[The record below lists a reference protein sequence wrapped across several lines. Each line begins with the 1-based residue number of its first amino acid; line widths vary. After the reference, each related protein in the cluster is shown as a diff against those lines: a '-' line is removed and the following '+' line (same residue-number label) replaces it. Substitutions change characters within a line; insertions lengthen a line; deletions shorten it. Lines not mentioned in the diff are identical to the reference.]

1 MEALPA
7 PWPYRRFVVKK
18 IFTFI
23 ALFFI
28 WTWKIFKTG
37 TLIAT
42 NLLFFLFFIVVIA
55 LVVGHPTKKIP
66 NRTAL
71 ILRPEGNIVEQRSPL
86 DPIARAVN
94 RFAGVSKHEE
104 TPLQDILD
112 VINTAAGD
120 DRIRV
125 LVLSPSHI
133 GRVGLNQLRD
143 IGQAIDKFKES
154 GKIVIAADDSYSQTQ
169 YYFAS
174 HADEIYLNPM
184 GSIGLHGF
192 GVFRLYFKEMLDK
205 LHVRFHVF
213 RVGTFKS
220 ALEPVLRNNMSDA
233 AREANRQWLDRLWYT
248 FCADIGKQRGIT
260 PLLINDFINS
270 MDVRLAKAG
279 GDGALMALNAGL
291 IDGIKTR
298 DQVEEYLQSVT
309 GSKGRGGEFSHI
321 SMYDYLAHITPSYT
335 TRPEKSS
342 SVGIIVAQGNIV
354 PGEGVVG
361 QVGAEKLI
369 RQIKTARRD
378 SSIKAVVLRIDS
390 GGGSAFASEL
400 IRRELLRLHEAGKPL
415 VVSMGS
421 MAASGAYWLSADADS
436 ILASPVTLT
445 GSIGIFGALP
455 TFDQALATIGVHDD
469 GIGTTNMAGAISPT
483 RPLPAN
489 IATTL
494 QLSVEHGYRQ
504 FIDIVAKGRKL
515 SKKRVEELA
524 EGRVWDGRTAIDLGL
539 VDAEGSLDEA
549 VARAAKLAG
558 MKTANGIYINRPT
571 SFLKNLQ
578 RVGRLAIAD
587 MTGNNLL
594 PASWMAAVDQFK
606 AALAFLQQQPD
617 PANLYAFC
625 LLSPGSIAF

>member
-1 MEALPA
+1 M
-7 PWPYRRFVVKK
+7 KK
-18 IFTFI
+18 VFTFI

-28 WTWKIFKTG
+28 WSWKIFKAG
-37 TLIAT
+37 TLIAS
-42 NLLFFLFFIVVIA
+42 NLLFFLFLAVLAALFIN
-55 LVVGHPTKKIP
+55 HPAKKIP
-66 NRTAL
+66 DRTAL
-71 ILRPEGNIVEQRSPL
+71 LLNPEGNIVEQRSAL

-94 RFAGVSKHEE
+94 SFTGVSKHEE

-125 LVLSPSHI
+125 LVISPAHI

-143 IGQAIDKFKES
+143 IGHAIDNFKES
-154 GKIVIAADDSYSQTQ
+154 GKVVIAADDSYTQTQ
-169 YYFAS
+169 YYLAS

-184 GSIGLHGF
+184 GTVDLHGF

-205 LHVRFHVF
+205 LRIRFHVF

-233 AREANRQWLDRLWYT
+233 AREANKQWLDRLWHT

-270 MDVRLAKAG
+270 MDVRLEKAG

-298 DQVEEYLQSVT
+298 DQIEEYLRSVT
-309 GSKGRGGEFSHI
+309 GSNGSSGEFSHI

-335 TRPEKSS
+335 TRSEKSS

-354 PGEGVVG
+354 PGEGAVG
-361 QVGAEKLI
+361 QIGAEKLI
-369 RQIKTARRD
+369 RQIKTARKD
-378 SSIKAVVLRIDS
+378 NSIKAVVLRIDS

-400 IRRELLRLHEAGKPL
+400 IRRELLCLHKAGKPL

-421 MAASGAYWLSADADS
+421 MAASGAYWLSANADA
-436 ILASPVTLT
+436 ILATPVTLT

-455 TFDQALATIGVHDD
+455 TIDQSLATIGVHDD
-469 GIGTTNMAGAISPT
+469 GIGTTSMAGAISPT

-489 IATTL
+489 IANAM
-494 QLSVEHGYRQ
+494 QLGVEHGYRQ
-504 FIDIVAKGRKL
+504 FIDIVSKGRKL
-515 SKKRVEELA
+515 PKKRVEEMA
-524 EGRVWDGRTAIDLGL
+524 EGRVWDGKTAIDLGL

-549 VARAAKLAG
+549 VARAAELAG
-558 MKTANGIYINRPT
+558 MKTANGIYINQPA
-571 SFLKNLQ
+571 SFLMNLQ
-578 RVGRLAIAD
+578 RIGRMALAD
-587 MTGNNLL
+587 MAGNNLI
-594 PASWMAAVDQFK
+594 PVSWLAVAGQFK
-606 AALAFLQQQPD
+606 AAVAFLQQQPD
-617 PANLYAFC
+617 PAHLYAFC
-625 LLSPGSIAF
+625 LLSPGSITF

>member
-1 MEALPA
+1 MEALLA
-7 PWPYRRFVVKK
+7 PWPYRRFFVKK

-28 WTWKIFKTG
+28 WSWKIFKAG
-37 TLIAT
+37 TLIAV
-42 NLLFFLFFIVVIA
+42 NLFFLLFFIIVIA
-55 LVVGHPTKKIP
+55 LLVGHPAKKIP
-66 NRTAL
+66 DRTAL
-71 ILRPEGNIVEQRSPL
+71 ILKPEGNIVEQRSSL

-94 RFAGVSKHEE
+94 RFAGVARHEE

-112 VINTAAGD
+112 VINKAAGD
-120 DRIRV
+120 DRIRM

-143 IGQAIDKFKES
+143 IGHAIDNFKKS
-154 GKIVIAADDSYSQTQ
+154 GKVVIAADDSYTQTQ

-192 GVFRLYFKEMLDK
+192 GVFRLYFKEMLDR
-205 LHVRFHVF
+205 LHIRFHVF

-233 AREANRQWLDRLWYT
+233 AREANRQWLDHLWHT

-270 MDVRLAKAG
+270 MDVRLEKAG

-298 DQVEEYLQSVT
+298 GQIEEYLQSVT
-309 GSKGRGGEFSHI
+309 GGRGGEFNHI

-361 QVGAEKLI
+361 QIGADNLI
-369 RQIKTARRD
+369 RQIKTARKD
-378 SSIKAVVLRIDS
+378 NSIKAVVLRIDS

-400 IRRELLRLHEAGKPL
+400 IRRELLRLRRAGKPL

-455 TFDQALATIGVHDD
+455 TFDQSLATIGVHND
-469 GIGTTNMAGAISPT
+469 GIGTTNMAGAVSPV

-515 SKKRVEELA
+515 PKKRVEEIA
-524 EGRVWDGRTAIDLGL
+524 EGRVWDGQTAIDLGL
-539 VDAEGSLDEA
+539 VDAEGSLGEA
-549 VARAAKLAG
+549 VARAAELAG

-578 RVGRLAIAD
+578 RVGRMAFAG
-587 MTGNNLL
+587 MAGNNLL
-594 PASWMAAVDQFK
+594 PATWMEAAGQFK
-606 AALAFLQQQPD
+606 AALSFLQQQPD

>member
-1 MEALPA
+1 M
-7 PWPYRRFVVKK
+7 KK
-18 IFTFI
+18 AFTFI
-23 ALFFI
+23 AVFFI
-28 WTWKIFKTG
+28 WIWKIFKTG
-37 TLIAT
+37 TLIAS
-42 NLLFFLFFIVVIA
+42 NLLFLLFFIVLIA
-55 LVVGHPTKKIP
+55 LFVGHPAKKIP

-71 ILRPEGNIVEQRSPL
+71 ILNPEGNIVEQRSAL

-94 RFAGVSKHEE
+94 SFAGVSKHEE

-120 DRIRV
+120 DRIRM
-125 LVLSPSHI
+125 LVLSPSHL

-143 IGQAIDKFKES
+143 IGRAIDNFKES
-154 GKIVIAADDSYSQTQ
+154 GKVVIAADDSYSQTQ
-169 YYFAS
+169 YYLAS
-174 HADEIYLNPM
+174 YADEVYLNPM
-184 GSIGLHGF
+184 GTVALHGF

-205 LHVRFHVF
+205 LRIKFHVF

-233 AREANRQWLDRLWYT
+233 AREANRQWLNQLWST

-270 MDVRLAKAG
+270 MDVRLEKAG

-298 DQVEEYLQSVT
+298 RQVEEYLQSVA
-309 GSKGRGGEFSHI
+309 GGKSRGKKFNHI
-321 SMYDYLAHITPSYT
+321 SMYEYLKHITPSYS
-335 TRPEKSS
+335 TRPKNSS
-342 SVGIIVAQGNIV
+342 SVGIIVAQGTIV

-361 QVGAEKLI
+361 QIGAEKLI
-369 RQIKTARRD
+369 RQIETARKD
-378 SSIKAVVLRIDS
+378 NSIKAVVLRVDS

-400 IRRELLRLHEAGKPL
+400 IRQELLRLHEAGKPL

-421 MAASGAYWLSADADS
+421 MAASGAYWLSADADT

-455 TFDQALATIGVHDD
+455 TFEQTLATIGVHDD
-469 GIGTTNMAGAISPT
+469 GIGTTNMAGAVSPV
-483 RPLPAN
+483 RPLPTN
-489 IATTL
+489 IANAL
-494 QLSVEHGYRQ
+494 QLGVEHGYRK

-515 SKKRVEELA
+515 SPKRVEEIA
-524 EGRVWDGRTAIDLGL
+524 EGRVWDGKTAITLGL
-539 VDAEGSLDEA
+539 VDAEGSLNEA
-549 VARAAKLAG
+549 ISRAAKLAG
-558 MKTANGIYINRPT
+558 LKSPNGIYINRPS

-578 RVGRLAIAD
+578 QFGSMAFAGMLSN
-587 MTGNNLL
+587 NNLL
-594 PASWMAAVDQFK
+594 PSAWTTTAKQLK
-606 AALAFLQQQPD
+606 AQLGFFQQQPD

>member
-1 MEALPA
+1 
-7 PWPYRRFVVKK
+7 VKK
-18 IFTFI
+18 ILTFI

-28 WTWKIFKTG
+28 WSWKIFKTG
-37 TLIAT
+37 TLIAS
-42 NLLFFLFFIVVIA
+42 NLLFLLFFVIVIV
-55 LVVGHPTKKIP
+55 LLVGHPAKKIP
-66 NRTAL
+66 NRTVL
-71 ILRPEGNIVEQRSPL
+71 ILNPEGNIVEQRSAL

-94 RFAGVSKHEE
+94 SFTGVSKHEE

-120 DRIRV
+120 DRIRM

-143 IGQAIDKFKES
+143 IGRAIDNFKES
-154 GKIVIAADDSYSQTQ
+154 GKVVIAADDSYTQTQ
-169 YYFAS
+169 YYLAS
-174 HADEIYLNPM
+174 YADEIYLNPM
-184 GSIGLHGF
+184 GTIGLHGF

-205 LHVRFHVF
+205 LRIRFHVF

-233 AREANRQWLDRLWYT
+233 AREANRQWLDRLWHT
-248 FCADIGKQRGIT
+248 FCADMGKQRGIT

-270 MDVRLAKAG
+270 MDIRLEKAG

-298 DQVEEYLQSVT
+298 DQIEEYLQSVT
-309 GSKGRGGEFSHI
+309 GSKGSGKKFSHI

-361 QVGAEKLI
+361 QIGAEKLI
-369 RQIKTARRD
+369 RQIETARKD
-378 SSIKAVVLRIDS
+378 NSIKAVVLRIDS

-400 IRRELLRLHEAGKPL
+400 IRRELLRLRRAGKPL

-421 MAASGAYWLSADADS
+421 MAASGAYWLSADADT

-455 TFDQALATIGVHDD
+455 TIDQSLATIGVHDD

-483 RPLPAN
+483 RPLPDN
-489 IATTL
+489 IANLL

-515 SKKRVEELA
+515 PKKRVEEMA
-524 EGRVWDGRTAIDLGL
+524 EGRVWDGKTAIALGL
-539 VDAEGSLDEA
+539 VDAEGSLNEA
-549 VARAAKLAG
+549 VARAAELAG

-578 RVGRLAIAD
+578 RVGRMALTGMA
-587 MTGNNLL
+587 GNNLL
-594 PASWMAAVDQFK
+594 PATWMEVAGQFK
-606 AALAFLQQQPD
+606 TALAFLQQQPD

-625 LLSPGSIAF
+625 LLAPDSIAF